1 MKKKIGFLALLLTA
15 SVALADPA
23 DDIRNAAKKLAEKG
37 NYSWRTTTDFG
48 ATAGNF
54 RPGPTEGK
62 TEKDGIT
69 YLSLTRGDNTM
80 EAVLKEKKG
89 AIRTQDGWK
98 SISELTAEDGGGQP
112 SPGRFA
118 ARMLENFQAPLAEAE
133 DLVSK
138 TKGLKKTADGYA
150 GELTE
155 EGAKHFLT
163 RFRPR
168 GGNAPDAS
176 NAKGSV
182 KFWTKDGLLSKYE
195 YNVQGTVNF
204 GGQERDVN
212 RTTTVEIKDVGTT
225 KVNIPEEASK
235 KLS

>member
-1 MKKKIGFLALLLTA
+1 MLRQRWQGKISYCAVMKISTVFRNERSVKQNRRRFMKKKIGFLALLLTA

-37 NYSWRTTTDFG
+37 NYSWRTTTDSG

-98 SISELTAEDGGGQP
+98 SISELTAEDSGGQP
-112 SPGRFA
+112 SPGRF
-118 ARMLENFQAPLAEAE
+118 
-133 DLVSK
+133 
-138 TKGLKKTADGYA
+138 
-150 GELTE
+150 
-155 EGAKHFLT
+155 
-163 RFRPR
+163 
-168 GGNAPDAS
+168 
-176 NAKGSV
+176 
-182 KFWTKDGLLSKYE
+182 
-195 YNVQGTVNF
+195 
-204 GGQERDVN
+204 
-212 RTTTVEIKDVGTT
+212 
-225 KVNIPEEASK
+225 
-235 KLS
+235 